1 MGPKNAFWPP
11 EAHFFCKKSTFGPRI
26 SFLRS
31 KQRNFDFGTKYLHQ
45 RNSFA
50 RRFLRKNEKTHGK
63 YFFRKKVLRRREK
76 NISQR
81 ARRPGNLIF
90 RPLRSTLINL
100 MKNLY
105 ILRSFSI
112 FDHKTW
118 ISTKNLDFHGKSGIL
133 RKYRKYYKFSFFVEK
148 WVAHRKTS
156 IWSYLF
162 CLETMLRF
170 ESSQLLPPRAQ
181 KDQKLALF
189 SFRSEK
195 VDFLAKK

>member
-11 EAHFFCKKSTFGPRI
+11 EAHFFVKNQLLGPESAFCGPSITFLILGPRTCISATVSRGGFCEKNKKS
-26 SFLRS
+26 
-31 KQRNFDFGTKYLHQ
+31 H
-45 RNSFA
+45 
-50 RRFLRKNEKTHGK
+50 EK
-63 YFFRKKVLRRREK
+63 YFFAKKILRRREK

-105 ILRSFSI
+105 ILMSFSI

-118 ISTKNLDFHGKSGIL
+118 ISTKNLDFHGKTGIL
-133 RKYRKYYKFSFFVEK
+133 RKYRKNNKFTFFVEK
-148 WVAHRKTS
+148 WVALRKTS

-195 VDFLAKK
+195 VDIFAKK

>member
-1 MGPKNAFWPP
+1 LGPKNAFWPP
-11 EAHFFCKKSTFGPRI
+11 EAHFLVKNQLLGPESAFCAQGHGHLILGPRTCI
-26 SFLRS
+26 SATVSRGGFCE
-31 KQRNFDFGTKYLHQ
+31 
-45 RNSFA
+45 
-50 RRFLRKNEKTHGK
+50 KNEKTHGK

-118 ISTKNLDFHGKSGIL
+118 ISTKNLDFHGKSGIS
-133 RKYRKYYKFSFFVEK
+133 RKYRKYNKFSFFVEK

-162 CLETMLRF
+162 CLETML
-170 ESSQLLPPRAQ
+170 QLENSVTLPQRAQ

-195 VDFLAKK
+195 VDFFAKK